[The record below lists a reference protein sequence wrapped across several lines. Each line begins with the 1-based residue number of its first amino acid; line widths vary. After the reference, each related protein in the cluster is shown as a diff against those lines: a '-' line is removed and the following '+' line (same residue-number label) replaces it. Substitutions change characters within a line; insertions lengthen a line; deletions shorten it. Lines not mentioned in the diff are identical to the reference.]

1 LSVLKIYLRLNKNQ
15 HDSSRERQVRKSSI
29 RRFVLPVLEAKG
41 HDYSGDEDINS
52 NFPIVARRMKEEI
65 DKYDVWQVYFTKH
78 MMAIETWLE
87 DREVKSEPI
96 HMRIVDAINY
106 LIILWSMAA
115 DQGLMPSAIDVP
127 QQM

>member
-1 LSVLKIYLRLNKNQ
+1 MTAE
-15 HDSSRERQVRKSSI
+15 ERDQFARAVFD
-29 RRFVLPVLEAKG
+29 RFILPVLSAKG

-52 NFPIVARRMKEEI
+52 NFPIVARRMKEGI

-87 DREVKSEPI
+87 EREVKSEPI

-115 DQGLMPSAIDVP
+115 DQELMPSAIDAP
-127 QQM
+127 QQF